1 MERTRT
7 THWLMAQGYRL
18 SKLPPVVTWYAIDK
32 GTGMERELR
41 GRTDDY
47 TLNLNRSKG
56 YVLDRK
62 YLDSQLWF
70 TLEYV
75 LPNPTL
81 AVEPPLPVEKI
92 LG

>member
-1 MERTRT
+1 M

-32 GTGMERELR
+32 SSGVERELR

-56 YVLDRK
+56 YVLARK
-62 YLDSQLWF
+62 YLDPPLWNE
-70 TLEYV
+70 LEYV
-75 LPNPTL
+75 
-81 AVEPPLPVEKI
+81 PPA
-92 LG
+92 LGWQ